1 MKKVICGSFM
11 FMSGMISSALLFGF
25 SMVQDWI
32 IDGVHSSIW
41 NISQYGLLPVLVL
54 FIVISASG
62 LGLSLW
68 GMIEKNA

>member
-54 FIVISASG
+54 FIVISVSG